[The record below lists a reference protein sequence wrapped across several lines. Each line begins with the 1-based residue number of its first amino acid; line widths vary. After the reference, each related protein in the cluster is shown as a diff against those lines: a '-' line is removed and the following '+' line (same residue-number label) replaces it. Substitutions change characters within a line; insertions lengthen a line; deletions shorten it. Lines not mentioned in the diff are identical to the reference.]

1 MNKKHGEKKSFEGL
15 CAIVPIHSYMWKT
28 LENNLPRRPG
38 NNRILLGILL
48 VCIVG
53 ITGGCS
59 SGEVNEVK
67 QSEMSQVNQESS
79 EIDGQWFGFVDG
91 MDGKP
96 LELKYR
102 FRAEGTRLIGLIES
116 QLGGGQ
122 ISDGKID
129 GNNIEFKLITSEFTI
144 LNNGTLSG
152 DEIQLTE
159 TVGEEKIKV
168 VLKRVK
174 S

>member
-1 MNKKHGEKKSFEGL
+1 MNKKYRTKQNSEDPS
-15 CAIVPIHSYMWKT
+15 CMISARSYMWKT
-28 LENNLPRRPG
+28 LKNNLPRRPG
-38 NNRILLGILL
+38 RNRIFLGILL

-59 SGEVNEVK
+59 SDEVNEVK

-79 EIDGQWFGFVDG
+79 GIDGQWTGFVDG

-159 TVGEEKIKV
+159 TVDEEEIKV